1 MQEPAFLPMPP
12 SPHPAVGWAFTLRGG
27 GVSQGPWG
35 PWDTAGMT
43 GADKQAIHPES
54 VDAFSGQTDLH
65 SLAVSRTR
73 DGAGTGVKMEPATAG
88 GLNLGIHCGDD
99 PAAAQENRRRV
110 AEAIGMPV
118 SWLTQVH
125 GVRVLDLDSA
135 EARARMLT
143 AARPGNLSENT
154 SVTVPFDGT
163 SAGETGQAQGVVSGA
178 HLHQPDPE
186 ADAQITTR
194 PGIALAV
201 QVADCLPV
209 LLADTQGRVI
219 GAAHAGW
226 RGLAGGV
233 LEATVQAMRKKV
245 PDADLVAWL
254 GPCIG
259 PSAFEVGDEVRDA
272 FLANIQGDSAAPATI
287 RPASTTMSGS
297 SHLSDSQTSEGG
309 APFDMVRQ
317 SVITPPNITPPHQ
330 EVNQPVSA
338 VSAFL
343 PGRAPGKW
351 LANLPL
357 LARLRLRALGITT
370 IHTAGHC
377 TYSEPEHFWSY
388 RRSTPCGR
396 MAGLIWLT
404 ADRFPPPIG
413 TLRHHAG

>member
-99 PAAAQENRRRV
+99 PAAAQENRQRV

-118 SWLTQVH
+118 SWLKQVH
-125 GVRVLDLDSA
+125 GIRVLDLDDA
-135 EARARMLT
+135 EARAHLPATVM
-143 AARPGNLSENT
+143 PGHHPESP
-154 SVTVPFDGT
+154 SADMPFDGAP
-163 SAGETGQAQGVVSGA
+163 AGATDEAPGVVSGA
-178 HLHQPDPE
+178 NIHPLEPE
-186 ADAQITTR
+186 ADAQITTL

-226 RGLAGGV
+226 RGLASGV
-233 LEATVQAMRKKV
+233 LEATMQAMREKV
-245 PDADLVAWL
+245 PAADIVAWL

-259 PSAFEVGDEVRDA
+259 PAAFEVGDDVRDA
-272 FLANIQGDSAAPATI
+272 FLAAG
-287 RPASTTMSGS
+287 SG
-297 SHLSDSQTSEGG
+297 TS
-309 APFDMVRQ
+309 
-317 SVITPPNITPPHQ
+317 
-330 EVNQPVSA
+330 
-338 VSAFL
+338 FL

>member
-73 DGAGTGVKMEPATAG
+73 DGAGTGVKMEPATTG

-143 AARPGNLSENT
+143 AARPGNLPENT

-163 SAGETGQAQGVVSGA
+163 SAGETGQAHGIVSGEN
-178 HLHQPDPE
+178 LHRPDPE
-186 ADAQITTR
+186 ADAQITTL

-233 LEATVQAMRKKV
+233 LEATVQAMREKV

-259 PSAFEVGDEVRDA
+259 PTAFEVGDDVRDA
-272 FLANIQGDSAAPATI
+272 FLTAG
-287 RPASTTMSGS
+287 SG
-297 SHLSDSQTSEGG
+297 T
-309 APFDMVRQ
+309 
-317 SVITPPNITPPHQ
+317 
-330 EVNQPVSA
+330 
-338 VSAFL
+338 AFQ

>member
-35 PWDTAGMT
+35 VHEPGCSSEDAAKRT
-43 GADKQAIHPES
+43 GFAP
-54 VDAFSGQTDLH
+54 
-65 SLAVSRTR
+65 
-73 DGAGTGVKMEPATAG
+73 G
-88 GLNLGIHCGDD
+88 GLNLGLRTGDD
-99 PAAAQENRRRV
+99 LSAVHENRRRV
-110 AEAIGMPV
+110 AAAIGHPV

-125 GVRVLDLDSA
+125 GIRVLDLDGA
-135 EARARMLT
+135 EARVRMLT
-143 AARPGNLSENT
+143 AARPGNHPGNT
-154 SVTVPFDGT
+154 SDEVPFDGT
-163 SAGETGQAQGVVSGA
+163 SAGETDKVHGVVHGTPADETGKAHGVVHGTSAGEIGQAQGVVSGA

-233 LEATVQAMRKKV
+233 LEATMQAMREKV
-245 PDADLVAWL
+245 PAADIVAWL

-259 PSAFEVGDEVRDA
+259 PAAFEVGDDVRDA
-272 FLANIQGDSAAPATI
+272 FLAAG
-287 RPASTTMSGS
+287 SG
-297 SHLSDSQTSEGG
+297 TS
-309 APFDMVRQ
+309 
-317 SVITPPNITPPHQ
+317 
-330 EVNQPVSA
+330 
-338 VSAFL
+338 FL

-357 LARLRLRALGITT
+357 LARLRLQALGVTT

-396 MAGLIWLT
+396 MAGLIWLM

>member
-1 MQEPAFLPMPP
+1 MLEPAFLPMPP

-35 PWDTAGMT
+35 VHEPGCSSEDAAKRT
-43 GADKQAIHPES
+43 GFAP
-54 VDAFSGQTDLH
+54 
-65 SLAVSRTR
+65 
-73 DGAGTGVKMEPATAG
+73 G
-88 GLNLGIHCGDD
+88 GLNLGLRTGDD
-99 PAAAQENRRRV
+99 LSAVRENRRCV
-110 AEAIGMPV
+110 AAAIGHPV

-125 GVRVLDLDSA
+125 GIRVLDLDGA
-135 EARARMLT
+135 EARVRMPT
-143 AARPGNLSENT
+143 AARPGNPPGNPSDE
-154 SVTVPFDGT
+154 VPFDGISAGETDKVHGVVHGTPADETDKAHGVVHGT
-163 SAGETGQAQGVVSGA
+163 SAGEIGQAHGVVSGA
-178 HLHQPDPE
+178 NLHQPDPE

-194 PGIALAV
+194 AGIALAV

-254 GPCIG
+254 GACIG
-259 PSAFEVGDEVRDA
+259 PAAFEVGNEVRDA

-297 SHLSDSQTSEGG
+297 SHLPDRQTSER

-317 SVITPPNITPPHQ
+317 SVITTPNITPPHQ
-330 EVNQPVSA
+330 EMDQPASA
-338 VSAFL
+338 VSAFQ

>member
-1 MQEPAFLPMPP
+1 MLEPAFLPMPP

-35 PWDTAGMT
+35 VHEPGCSSEDAAKRT
-43 GADKQAIHPES
+43 GFAP
-54 VDAFSGQTDLH
+54 
-65 SLAVSRTR
+65 
-73 DGAGTGVKMEPATAG
+73 G
-88 GLNLGIHCGDD
+88 GLNLGLRTGDD
-99 PAAAQENRRRV
+99 LSAVRENRRRV
-110 AEAIGMPV
+110 AAAIGHPV

-125 GVRVLDLDSA
+125 GIRVLDLDGA
-135 EARARMLT
+135 EARVRMLT
-143 AARPGNLSENT
+143 AARPGNHPGNT
-154 SVTVPFDGT
+154 SDEVPFDGT
-163 SAGETGQAQGVVSGA
+163 SAGETDKVHGVVHGTPADETDKAHGVVHGTSAGEIGQAHGIVSGEN
-178 HLHQPDPE
+178 LHRPDPE
-186 ADAQITTR
+186 GDAQITTL

-233 LEATVQAMRKKV
+233 LEATVQAMREKV

-259 PSAFEVGDEVRDA
+259 PTAFEVGDDVRDA
-272 FLANIQGDSAAPATI
+272 FLTAG
-287 RPASTTMSGS
+287 SG
-297 SHLSDSQTSEGG
+297 T
-309 APFDMVRQ
+309 
-317 SVITPPNITPPHQ
+317 
-330 EVNQPVSA
+330 
-338 VSAFL
+338 AFQ

-357 LARLRLRALGITT
+357 LARLRLQALGVTT

-377 TYSEPEHFWSY
+377 TYSEPERFWSY

-404 ADRFPPPIG
+404 ADRFPPPTG
-413 TLRHHAG
+413 TPRHRAG